1 MDQVHRDVEIRH
13 AMPIAFGGVCQ
24 NRRRPAPYLRSLCG
38 RPLTIKSERFLGQ
51 HLAQARCVAGALG
64 GSDTRIAMP
73 VRLGPI
79 ADAVVH
85 VRHPK
90 MIGAGKRRIVDLGQ
104 AVRIAFENFEAFRE
118 TPLQIDTLR

>member
-1 MDQVHRDVEIRH
+1 
-13 AMPIAFGGVCQ
+13 
-24 NRRRPAPYLRSLCG
+24 
-38 RPLTIKSERFLGQ
+38 
-51 HLAQARCVAGALG
+51 
-64 GSDTRIAMP
+64 MP